1 MSLPESMSRVVI
13 AGTKANI
20 DMATDVLYDSKAIH
34 LIDHKV
40 DTDDG
45 YTIGSPREYSS
56 KASERLLKIRS
67 MIKEFG
73 IDNNTETTDMS
84 VEDVKSQID
93 SGMVES
99 YGEKV
104 AAALH
109 KRNDLELKIEEIN
122 STKTDLE
129 FLQNLPVNL
138 EFYNNYISL
147 ASIVGTVRDD
157 PTEALKEL
165 DAEIFFTKMKKMSS
179 VVAIFVRNENRDAV
193 ISALA
198 EFNFKEILAPSD
210 VSGSP
215 SDLLAETEKSLA
227 ETEAKLEAS
236 MAEFELLK
244 GEYASFLMA
253 ADEDLSI
260 TVEKGEIPLRI
271 ANSSYSFI
279 VDAWVPTKN
288 VDEVKAKLGKE
299 SDGKMHVEI
308 LERERG
314 RTAKESE
321 VMEERFRDPPSKLK
335 NGRYTAGYEY
345 ATKLVDVPKYQEID
359 PTILIAIFLPVFFGF
374 MVGDVGYAIPFIILG
389 AYGIKSA
396 KSDEFKII
404 GRVLFFGGI
413 WSLMFGLFFYGEC
426 LGMHFSGPFSPTD
439 VTWEHLFGMSEGA
452 LGAFSTVLPDFVHI
466 VDGVS
471 VTHVGVGKLVE
482 IPMLLKI
489 SVYIGIV
496 HLFIGYCCKF
506 YNMFTAHGVK
516 HAFLESG
523 GWLFAFVGMVLLCY
537 SMAYA
542 LLSEDMGAA
551 IMGEYMVPFVVGV
564 VILIVGLVLNVKS
577 EGIMSVMEMPG
588 IVGNILSYTRLAA
601 IGMSKAGMA
610 MAFNYIAFSMIFD
623 GMGGGIFAVV
633 IAFVVFLVFHLLIF
647 FLAILSAGLHAL
659 RLQYVELMAKF
670 FEGGGKEYTPLKI
683 TRKKTFF
690 KNLINN
696 KTKTEV

>member
-20 DMATDVLYDSKAIH
+20 DMATDVLYDSEAIH

-40 DTDDG
+40 DADEG

-56 KASERLLKIRS
+56 KASERLLKVRS
-67 MIKEFG
+67 MIKELG
-73 IDNNTETTDMS
+73 ITNRTVTTDIS
-84 VEDVKSQID
+84 VEDIKSQIK

-104 AAALH
+104 VAELH

-122 STKTDLE
+122 STKTNLE
-129 FLQNLPVNL
+129 FLQNLPVDL
-138 EFYNNYISL
+138 EFYNNYKSL

-157 PTEALKEL
+157 PTEALKGL
-165 DAEIFFTKMKKMSS
+165 DVEIFFAKLKKTAS
-179 VVAIFVRNENRDAV
+179 VVSIFVRNENRDAV
-193 ISALA
+193 MSALT
-198 EFNFKEILAPSD
+198 EFDFKEIV
-210 VSGSP
+210 VSADASGNP
-215 SDLLAETEKSLA
+215 SDLLIKTLKSLE
-227 ETEAKLEAS
+227 ETEAELEAS
-236 MAEFELLK
+236 KVDFELLK
-244 GEYASFLMA
+244 EKYASFLIA
-253 ADEDLSI
+253 AEEDLSI

-288 VDEVKAKLGKE
+288 VDQVRERLGKE
-299 SDGKMHVEI
+299 SDGKMYVEI
-308 LERERG
+308 LEKERG
-314 RTAKESE
+314 RSVKESE
-321 VMEERFRDPPSKLK
+321 TMEERFRDPPSKMK

-345 ATKLVDVPKYQEID
+345 ATKLVDVPKYREID
-359 PTILIAIFLPVFFGF
+359 PTILIAIFLPIFFGF

-426 LGMHFSGPFSPTD
+426 LGMHFTGPYTPTS

-452 LGAFSTVLPDFVHI
+452 LSAFSAVLPVFLH
-466 VDGVS
+466 DGV
-471 VTHVGVGKLVE
+471 THIGVGKLVQ

-496 HLFIGYCCKF
+496 HLFIAYCCKF
-506 YNMFTAHGVK
+506 FNAFTAHGFK
-516 HAFLESG
+516 HAFLETG
-523 GWLFAFVGMVLLCY
+523 GWLFAFVGMVLVCY

-542 LLSEDMGAA
+542 LLSDDMGAA
-551 IMGEYMVPFVVGV
+551 IMGDLMIPLMAGA
-564 VILIVGLVLNVKS
+564 VILIIGLVLNVKG
-577 EGIMSVMEMPG
+577 EGVMSVMEMPG

-610 MAFNYIAFSMIFD
+610 MAFNYIAFSMIFE
-623 GMGGGIFAVV
+623 GMGSGILAVV
-633 IAFVVFLVFHLLIF
+633 VAFVVFLVFHLLIF